1 MSGYFGPSIM
11 GALKDATEGYTAGL
25 LVIAVSLA
33 TAAILSYVIG
43 RRITAQG
50 LLGA

>member
-1 MSGYFGPSIM
+1 M
-11 GALKDATEGYTAGL
+11 GALKDATEGYTARL
-25 LVIAVSLA
+25 LVIAASLA

-50 LLGA
+50 LVGA